1 MDEGVSSIFSTIF
14 FAILLH
20 YSEKM
25 MKNNSLAVDDTTLNR
40 YNVIKCFY
48 MAILV
53 PKQECRQPA
62 RNHRMIREG
71 RLGKPPGGE
80 EQ

>member
-1 MDEGVSSIFSTIF
+1 
-14 FAILLH
+14 
-20 YSEKM
+20 

-53 PKQECRQPA
+53 PKQECRQQA